1 VFRLPNSAR
10 RAALPSAVA
19 LALLLSGCGGTRV
32 SDQAIEHAAGVG
44 QSAAPAGDSSLAAAP
59 AAPVA
64 EAGTTAAAP
73 DATTG
78 TAPAAVSPG
87 TAPAAGTTAAA
98 ATSGKTKPAAG
109 TAKTATG
116 TAPAAGAPAATT
128 TKALGPA
135 TKSVIRLGVVGTFSG
150 PVGGLVKDTVTGIRV
165 WGQYVNA
172 NGGVN
177 GHPVEILVGDDGGDP
192 ARYISLQQ
200 QFAEQK
206 GAIAFLYGTL
216 GFSPNGNNKY
226 LDAKKIFTFGTEGG
240 LDTAYNDPYVLTATP
255 TGHTN
260 ADSILLALGD
270 VARPL
275 HKVKFAEFACSDF
288 GLCDNFDQ
296 RWSNPSAL
304 KQVGFQ
310 LVARGRPSLTQPDY
324 TSQCLA
330 AKQGGAEVV
339 MLALDTASL
348 RRFAGSCARQN
359 YHPIF
364 GTADLLASNSL
375 PVDPNV
381 DGLIVATKM
390 APWTDP
396 SVSGIT
402 EVTKAFAQY
411 APGPLPTGGNTNGWI
426 LGQFFAAA
434 GKNLPDNPTPAD
446 VATGLYQIKNDN
458 LQGMTFP
465 ITMTRGEPMA
475 KQLCYGV
482 VVIKEKKYARFPGKA
497 LRCASALATDTTPA
511 SATTNGQV
519 PHTTLPA
526 SYGAGGM
533 RGMSRPSLPRPAAP
547 ANDCGPG
554 RATGFSYLLDGFQT
568 GAGAGP
574 GIFEGLLASIAG
586 QAAPEPIGSFQQA
599 FLAQSGA
606 FAERA
611 AKDGP
616 AFIQGARTYFEP
628 FGVYNDYGNGFADA
642 GATFTDTFA
651 TQTGPS
657 IQPGDTSMHQFAD
670 AMRQAKADPSSC
682 TPMVDPASAN
692 TPAGQ
697 VGLALAKGDKEGA
710 VALLKKFTLVADPKA
725 LAELLWLGGIA
736 SSDANT
742 GQIFAKTVAYAFP
755 HAGVSIGDASTS
767 FQFAAT
773 RAAEQGVTFEQG
785 AIGFRAIT
793 ETYAAYFAQGG

>member
-1 VFRLPNSAR
+1 V
-10 RAALPSAVA
+10 
-19 LALLLSGCGGTRV
+19 
-32 SDQAIEHAAGVG
+32 
-44 QSAAPAGDSSLAAAP
+44 
-59 AAPVA
+59 
-64 EAGTTAAAP
+64 
-73 DATTG
+73 
-78 TAPAAVSPG
+78 
-87 TAPAAGTTAAA
+87 
-98 ATSGKTKPAAG
+98 
-109 TAKTATG
+109 
-116 TAPAAGAPAATT
+116 
-128 TKALGPA
+128 GPA

-165 WGQYVNA
+165 WGQYINA

-226 LDAKKIFTFGTEGG
+226 LDSKHIFTFGTEGG
-240 LDTAYNDPYVLTATP
+240 LDTVYNDPYVLTATP
-255 TGHTN
+255 AGHTN

-288 GLCDNFDQ
+288 GLCDNFDN

-396 SVSGIT
+396 SVAGIA
-402 EVTKAFAQY
+402 EVTKAFATY

-434 GKNLPDNPTPAD
+434 GKNLPDRPTAAD
-446 VATGLYQIKNDN
+446 VADGLYQIKNDN

-465 ITMTRGEPMA
+465 ITMTRGQTMP

-482 VVIKEKKYARFPGKA
+482 VVIKDRKYSKFPGKA
-497 LRCASALATDTTPA
+497 LRCSPSLAADSTP
-511 SATTNGQV
+511 SSTTTNAQA
-519 PHTTLPA
+519 PSAALPA
-526 SYGAGGM
+526 SFSAGGM

-547 ANDCGPG
+547 ATDCGPG
-554 RATGFSYLLDGFQT
+554 RATGFSYLLDAFQT

-574 GIFEGLLASIAG
+574 GVFEGLLASIAG

-616 AFIQGARTYFEP
+616 AFLQGARTYFEP
-628 FGVYNDYGNGFADA
+628 FGVYNDYGNAFVDAFANSTDA
-642 GATFTDTFA
+642 FA

-670 AMRQAKADPSSC
+670 AARQAKADSSGC
-682 TPMVDPASAN
+682 TPTVDQSVAT
-692 TPAGQ
+692 TPAGLIG
-697 VGLALAKGDKEGA
+697 VALAKGDKNGA
-710 VALLKKFTLVADPKA
+710 IALLTKYNLVADAKT
-725 LAELLWLGGIA
+725 LGDIVFLGGIA
-736 SSDANT
+736 AANANT
-742 GQIFAKTVAYAFP
+742 GQTFADTVAYVFPQAGISVANASSAFQ
-755 HAGVSIGDASTS
+755 A
-767 FQFAAT
+767 AAT
-773 RAAEQGVTFEQG
+773 RATQEGLTFEQG
-785 AIGFRAIT
+785 AIGFRTVT
-793 ETYAAYFAQGG
+793 ETYAAYFHKGF